1 MSPSCA
7 RCIASRTRELEL
19 LIRLASA
26 GLPEHLG
33 RVLVSA
39 AHAKLNL
46 SLAITGRRADGF
58 HELISLVAPIA
69 LADTLTLD
77 VGRPLGLTCDDASLP
92 VDGSNLVLKIAAA
105 YVKRRPSAPTG
116 HFHLTKKVPHG
127 AGLGGGSS
135 DAAAALRLLDQA
147 SGDPIGLEVLETL
160 AAEVGS
166 DCPFFVRGQAA
177 VMRGRGERLEVLPLA
192 ARAALAGRKVV
203 LVKPPFGV
211 PTPEAYALLAKAGKY
226 RPAAQAEA
234 ELAAWIAQP
243 AADPSVLGNDLAAP
257 VFAKYLALP
266 VGLESFRRATGVNWQ
281 MTGSGSACFAFV
293 SDGFDHA
300 RLRADVR
307 RAWGPGAWVEETVIS
322 A

>member
-1 MSPSCA
+1 M
-7 RCIASRTRELEL
+7 
-19 LIRLASA
+19 
-26 GLPEHLG
+26 
-33 RVLVSA
+33 LVSA

-92 VDGSNLVLKIAAA
+92 VDGSNLVLKAAAA

-116 HFHLTKKVPHG
+116 HFHLIKKVPHG

>member
-1 MSPSCA
+1 M
-7 RCIASRTRELEL
+7 

-92 VDGSNLVLKIAAA
+92 VDGSNLVLKAAAA

-147 SGDPIGLEVLETL
+147 SGDPLGLEVLETL

>member
-1 MSPSCA
+1 M
-7 RCIASRTRELEL
+7 

-77 VGRPLGLTCDDASLP
+77 VGRPLGLTCDDASLS
-92 VDGSNLVLKIAAA
+92 VDGSNLVLKAAAA

-147 SGDPIGLEVLETL
+147 SGDPLGLEVLETL

-177 VMRGRGERLEVLPLA
+177 VMRGRGERLEILPLA

-243 AADPSVLGNDLAAP
+243 AADPSALGNDLAAP

>member
-1 MSPSCA
+1 M
-7 RCIASRTRELEL
+7 

-26 GLPEHLG
+26 SLPEHLG

-58 HELISLVAPIA
+58 HELVSLVTPIA
-69 LADTLTLD
+69 LADTLTLEP
-77 VGRPLGLTCDDASLP
+77 GRSLGLTCDDASLP
-92 VDGSNLVLKIAAA
+92 VDGTNLVLKAAAA
-105 YVKRRPSAPTG
+105 YAKRRPSAPTG

-147 SGDPIGLEVLETL
+147 SGNPLGLEVLESL

-177 VMRGRGERLEVLPLA
+177 IMRGRGERLEILSVA
-192 ARAALAGRKVV
+192 ARTALAGRKVV
-203 LVKPPFGV
+203 LVKPPFGI
-211 PTPEAYALLAKAGKY
+211 PTPEAYGLLAKLGKY
-226 RPAAQAEA
+226 RPTAQAEA
-234 ELAAWIAQP
+234 ALAAWIAQP
-243 AADPSVLGNDLAAP
+243 ASDPSVLGNDLAAP

-293 SDGFDHA
+293 SEGFDHA

>member
-1 MSPSCA
+1 M
-7 RCIASRTRELEL
+7 

-92 VDGSNLVLKIAAA
+92 VDGSNLVLKAAAA

-177 VMRGRGERLEVLPLA
+177 VMRGRGERLEILPLA

>member
-1 MSPSCA
+1 M
-7 RCIASRTRELEL
+7 
-19 LIRLASA
+19 LIRLASQV
-26 GLPEHLG
+26 GPEHFG
-33 RVLVSA
+33 RVLVSV

-77 VGRPLGLTCDDASLP
+77 VSRPLGLTCDDASLP
-92 VDGSNLVLKIAAA
+92 VDGMNLVLKAAAA
-105 YVKRRPSAPTG
+105 YGKRRPSAPTG

-147 SGDPIGLEVLETL
+147 SGDPLGLEVLETL

-177 VMRGRGERLEVLPLA
+177 VMRGRGERLEILPLA

-211 PTPEAYALLAKAGKY
+211 PTPEAYALLAKAGKH

-234 ELAAWIAQP
+234 ELAAWIVQP
-243 AADPSVLGNDLAAP
+243 AADPSALGNDLAAP

-266 VGLESFRRATGVNWQ
+266 VGLESVRRATGVNWQ

>member
-1 MSPSCA
+1 M
-7 RCIASRTRELEL
+7 
-19 LIRLASA
+19 
-26 GLPEHLG
+26 
-33 RVLVSA
+33 LVSA

-58 HELISLVAPIA
+58 HELISLVAPIG

-92 VDGSNLVLKIAAA
+92 VDGSNLVLKAAAA

-116 HFHLTKKVPHG
+116 HFHLIKKVPHG

-177 VMRGRGERLEVLPLA
+177 VMRGRGERLEILPLA

-211 PTPEAYALLAKAGKY
+211 PTPEAYALLAKAGKH

-243 AADPSVLGNDLAAP
+243 AADPSALGNDLAAP

>member
-1 MSPSCA
+1 M
-7 RCIASRTRELEL
+7 
-19 LIRLASA
+19 
-26 GLPEHLG
+26 
-33 RVLVSA
+33 LVSA

-77 VGRPLGLTCDDASLP
+77 VGRPLGLTCDDASLS
-92 VDGSNLVLKIAAA
+92 VDGSNLVLKAAAA
-105 YVKRRPSAPTG
+105 YVKRRPSAPPG

-147 SGDPIGLEVLETL
+147 SGDPLGLEVLETL

-177 VMRGRGERLEVLPLA
+177 VMRGRGERLEILPLA

-243 AADPSVLGNDLAAP
+243 AADPSALGNDLAAP

>member
-1 MSPSCA
+1 M
-7 RCIASRTRELEL
+7 
-19 LIRLASA
+19 
-26 GLPEHLG
+26 
-33 RVLVSA
+33 LVSA

-58 HELISLVAPIA
+58 HELISLVAPIG

-77 VGRPLGLTCDDASLP
+77 VGRPLGLTCDDASLS
-92 VDGSNLVLKIAAA
+92 VDGSNLVLKAAA
-105 YVKRRPSAPTG
+105 AFVKRRPSAPTG

-147 SGDPIGLEVLETL
+147 SGDPLGLEVLETL

-177 VMRGRGERLEVLPLA
+177 VMRGRGERLEILPLA

-211 PTPEAYALLAKAGKY
+211 PTPEAYALLAKAGKH
-226 RPAAQAEA
+226 RPVAQAEA

-243 AADPSVLGNDLAAP
+243 AADPSALGNDLAAP

>member
-1 MSPSCA
+1 
-7 RCIASRTRELEL
+7 L

-92 VDGSNLVLKIAAA
+92 VDGSNLVLKAAAA

-116 HFHLTKKVPHG
+116 HFHLIKKVPHG

-147 SGDPIGLEVLETL
+147 SGDSLGLEFLETL

-177 VMRGRGERLEVLPLA
+177 VMRGRGERLEILPLA

>member
-1 MSPSCA
+1 M
-7 RCIASRTRELEL
+7 
-19 LIRLASA
+19 
-26 GLPEHLG
+26 
-33 RVLVSA
+33 LVSA

-58 HELISLVAPIA
+58 HELISLVAPIG

-92 VDGSNLVLKIAAA
+92 VDGSNLVLKAAAA

-147 SGDPIGLEVLETL
+147 SGDPLGLEFLETL

-177 VMRGRGERLEVLPLA
+177 VMRGRGERLEILPLA

-211 PTPEAYALLAKAGKY
+211 PTPEAYALLAKAGKH

-243 AADPSVLGNDLAAP
+243 AADPSALGNDLAAP

>member
-1 MSPSCA
+1 M
-7 RCIASRTRELEL
+7 
-19 LIRLASA
+19 
-26 GLPEHLG
+26 
-33 RVLVSA
+33 LVSA

-58 HELISLVAPIA
+58 HELVSLVAPVA

-92 VDGSNLVLKIAAA
+92 VDGTNLVLKAAAA
-105 YVKRRPSAPTG
+105 YLKRRPSATVG
-116 HFHLTKKVPHG
+116 HFHLIKKVPHG

-147 SGDPIGLEVLETL
+147 SGDPLGLEVLEAL

-166 DCPFFVRGQAA
+166 DCPFFVRGQPAI
-177 VMRGRGERLEVLPLA
+177 MRGRGERLEILSSA

-203 LVKPPFGV
+203 LLKPPFGI
-211 PTPEAYALLAKAGKY
+211 PTPEAYGLLAKAGSY
-226 RPAAQAEA
+226 RPSAQVEA
-234 ELAAWIAQP
+234 ELAAWVAQP
-243 AADPSVLGNDLAAP
+243 ASDPSVLGNDLAAP

-266 VGLESFRRATGVNWQ
+266 VGLASFRQNAGLNGQ
-281 MTGSGSACFAFV
+281 MTGSGSACFGFV

-322 A
+322 G

>member
-1 MSPSCA
+1 M
-7 RCIASRTRELEL
+7 
-19 LIRLASA
+19 
-26 GLPEHLG
+26 
-33 RVLVSA
+33 LVSA

-58 HELISLVAPIA
+58 HELISLVAPIG

-92 VDGSNLVLKIAAA
+92 VDGSNLVLKAAAA

-147 SGDPIGLEVLETL
+147 SGDPLGLEVLETL

-226 RPAAQAEA
+226 RPAAQVEA

-243 AADPSVLGNDLAAP
+243 AADPSALGNDLAAP

>member
-1 MSPSCA
+1 M
-7 RCIASRTRELEL
+7 
-19 LIRLASA
+19 
-26 GLPEHLG
+26 
-33 RVLVSA
+33 LVSA

-147 SGDPIGLEVLETL
+147 SGDPLGLEVLETL

-177 VMRGRGERLEVLPLA
+177 VMRGRGERLEILPLA

-211 PTPEAYALLAKAGKY
+211 PTPEAYALLAKAGKH

-243 AADPSVLGNDLAAP
+243 AADPSALGNDLAAP

>member
-1 MSPSCA
+1 M
-7 RCIASRTRELEL
+7 
-19 LIRLASA
+19 
-26 GLPEHLG
+26 
-33 RVLVSA
+33 LVSA

-77 VGRPLGLTCDDASLP
+77 VGRPLGLTCDDASLS
-92 VDGSNLVLKIAAA
+92 VDGSNLVLKAAA
-105 YVKRRPSAPTG
+105 AFVKRRPSAPTG

-147 SGDPIGLEVLETL
+147 SGDPLGLEVLETL

-177 VMRGRGERLEVLPLA
+177 VMRGRGERLEILPLA

-211 PTPEAYALLAKAGKY
+211 PTPEAYALLAKAGKH

-234 ELAAWIAQP
+234 ELAAWIVQP
-243 AADPSVLGNDLAAP
+243 AADPSALGNDLAAP

-266 VGLESFRRATGVNWQ
+266 VGLESVRRATGVNWQ

>member
-1 MSPSCA
+1 
-7 RCIASRTRELEL
+7 
-19 LIRLASA
+19 
-26 GLPEHLG
+26 
-33 RVLVSA
+33 VLVSA

-58 HELISLVAPIA
+58 HELISLVAPIG

-92 VDGSNLVLKIAAA
+92 VDGSNLVLKAAAA

-147 SGDPIGLEVLETL
+147 SGDPLGLEVLETL

-243 AADPSVLGNDLAAP
+243 AADPSALGNDLAAP

>member
-1 MSPSCA
+1 M
-7 RCIASRTRELEL
+7 
-19 LIRLASA
+19 
-26 GLPEHLG
+26 
-33 RVLVSA
+33 LVSA

-58 HELISLVAPIA
+58 HELVSLVAPVA
-69 LADTLTLD
+69 LADTLTLE
-77 VGRPLGLTCDDASLP
+77 VGRPLGLSCDDASLP
-92 VDGSNLVLKIAAA
+92 VDGTNLVLKAAAA
-105 YVKRRPSAPTG
+105 YRKRRPSAVVG
-116 HFHLTKKVPHG
+116 HFHLTKKIPHG

-147 SGDPIGLEVLETL
+147 SGDPLGLEVLEAL

-166 DCPFFVRGQAA
+166 DCPFFVRGQPAI
-177 VMRGRGERLEVLPLA
+177 MRGRGERLEILSSA

-203 LVKPPFGV
+203 LLKPPFGI
-211 PTPEAYALLAKAGKY
+211 PTPEAYGLLAKAGSY
-226 RPAAQAEA
+226 RPSAQVEA
-234 ELAAWIAQP
+234 ELAAWVAQP
-243 AADPSVLGNDLAAP
+243 ASDPSVLGNDLAAP

-266 VGLESFRRATGVNWQ
+266 VGLASFRLNAGLKGR
-281 MTGSGSACFAFV
+281 MTGSGSACFGFV

-322 A
+322 G

>member
-1 MSPSCA
+1 M
-7 RCIASRTRELEL
+7 

-92 VDGSNLVLKIAAA
+92 VDGSNLVLKAAAA

-116 HFHLTKKVPHG
+116 HFHLIKKVPHG

-177 VMRGRGERLEVLPLA
+177 VMRGRGERLEILPLA

-211 PTPEAYALLAKAGKY
+211 PTPEAYALLAKAGKH

-243 AADPSVLGNDLAAP
+243 AADPSALGNDLAAP

>member
-1 MSPSCA
+1 
-7 RCIASRTRELEL
+7 L

-26 GLPEHLG
+26 VGLEHFE

-46 SLAITGRRADGF
+46 SLAITGRREDGF
-58 HELISLVAPIA
+58 HELISLVVPIG

-77 VGRPLGLTCDDASLP
+77 VSRPLGLSCDDASLP
-92 VDGSNLVLKIAAA
+92 VDGANLVLKAAAA
-105 YVKRRPSAPTG
+105 YEKRRSSAPTG

-147 SGDPIGLEVLETL
+147 SGDPLGLEVLETL
-160 AAEVGS
+160 AAEIGS
-166 DCPFFVRGQAA
+166 DCPFFVRGQSAI
-177 VMRGRGERLEVLPLA
+177 MRGRGERLEILPVA
-192 ARAALAGRKVV
+192 ARTALAGRKVV
-203 LVKPPFGV
+203 LLKPPFGS
-211 PTPEAYALLAKAGKY
+211 PTPEAYGLLAKAGKY

-234 ELAAWIAQP
+234 ELAAWLAQP
-243 AADPSVLGNDLAAP
+243 SSDPSVLGNDLTAP

-266 VGLESFRRATGVNWQ
+266 VGLASFLQSAGLKGQ

-293 SDGFDHA
+293 SDRFDHA
-300 RLRADVR
+300 RLREAVR

>member
-1 MSPSCA
+1 M
-7 RCIASRTRELEL
+7 

-92 VDGSNLVLKIAAA
+92 VDGSNLVLKAAA
-105 YVKRRPSAPTG
+105 VYVKRRPSAPTG

-147 SGDPIGLEVLETL
+147 SGDSLGLEFLETL

-211 PTPEAYALLAKAGKY
+211 PTPEAYALLAKAGKH

-243 AADPSVLGNDLAAP
+243 AADPSALGNDLAAP

>member
-1 MSPSCA
+1 M
-7 RCIASRTRELEL
+7 
-19 LIRLASA
+19 
-26 GLPEHLG
+26 
-33 RVLVSA
+33 LVSA

-58 HELISLVAPIA
+58 HELISLVAPIG
-69 LADTLTLD
+69 LADSLALD

-92 VDGSNLVLKIAAA
+92 VDGSNLVLKAAAA

-147 SGDPIGLEVLETL
+147 SGDPLGLEVLETL

-243 AADPSVLGNDLAAP
+243 AADPSALGNDLAAP

>member
-1 MSPSCA
+1 M
-7 RCIASRTRELEL
+7 
-19 LIRLASA
+19 
-26 GLPEHLG
+26 
-33 RVLVSA
+33 LVEA

-58 HELISLVAPIA
+58 HELISLVASVS
-69 LADTLTLD
+69 LADHLALHL
-77 VGRPLGLTCDDASLP
+77 GQPLGLTCDDPSLP
-92 VDGSNLVLKIAAA
+92 VDGTNLVLQAAAA
-105 YVKRRPSAPTG
+105 YVRRRPGAVVG
-116 HFHLTKKVPHG
+116 RFHLAKKIPHG
-127 AGLGGGSS
+127 AGFGGGSS
-135 DAAAALRLLDQA
+135 DAAAALRLLNRA
-147 SGDPIGLEVLETL
+147 TPEPLGLPELESI

-166 DCPFFVRGQAA
+166 DCPFFVRSQAA
-177 VMRGRGERLEVLPLA
+177 IMRGRGERLEILSVA

-243 AADPSVLGNDLAAP
+243 ASDPSVLGNDLAAL

-266 VGLESFRRATGVNWQ
+266 VGLECFRLNNGVNWQ

-300 RLRADVR
+300 RLRADVQ
-307 RAWGPGAWVEETVIS
+307 RAWGPGAWVQETVIS

>member
-1 MSPSCA
+1 M
-7 RCIASRTRELEL
+7 
-19 LIRLASA
+19 
-26 GLPEHLG
+26 
-33 RVLVSA
+33 LVSA

-46 SLAITGRRADGF
+46 SLAITGRRPDGF
-58 HELISLVAPIA
+58 HELVSLVVPIG

-147 SGDPIGLEVLETL
+147 SGDPLGLEVLETL